1 MFKILQQPYPF
12 PHKSVGVCLRKSLI
26 EGAGVAL
33 FFIVFQPFGL
43 NEWQHPYKLWV
54 LMGFGAIVSI
64 CTAFNR
70 TVLPV
75 LLPKFFNE
83 QKWVVWKEIADI
95 LILLLL
101 ITCANMFYSKLF
113 FHYLPLTPLGFLG
126 MFLIVALVG
135 LIPISFGVMSNYI
148 LQLKKY
154 NQTIVVQPNEAI
166 PEERKTTTPIK
177 LIAENEKDI
186 LQMNADD
193 LFFIESSDN
202 YSTVFYKKNN
212 TLQKELLRSSLTRLE
227 SQISSPNIVRCHR
240 SYVVNLDKVEKVT
253 GNAQG
258 YKLHLQSLDLTV
270 PVARKYSE
278 IVERFKK
285 GSRIIFT

>member
-1 MFKILQQPYPF
+1 MFKILRQPYPF
-12 PHKSVGVCLRKSLI
+12 PHKSVGVSLRKSLV

-43 NEWQHPYKLWV
+43 NEWQHPQKLWV
-54 LMGFGAIVSI
+54 LIGFGGIVSI

-70 TVLPV
+70 SILPAIF
-75 LLPKFFNE
+75 PKFFNE
-83 QKWVVWKEIADI
+83 QKWVVWKEIADV
-95 LILLLL
+95 LFLLAL

-113 FHYLPLTPLGFLG
+113 FHYLPLTPIGFIA
-126 MFLIVALVG
+126 MFFIVALVG

-148 LQLKKY
+148 YQLKKY
-154 NQTIVVQPNEAI
+154 NQTIVVQPSETI
-166 PEERKTTTPIK
+166 KPEEKTIIPIK

-186 LQMNADD
+186 VEITSDD

-202 YSTVFYKKNN
+202 YSTVFYQNDKS
-212 TLQKELLRSSLTRLE
+212 LQKELLRSSLTRLE
-227 SQISSPNIVRCHR
+227 GQINLPNIVRCHR
-240 SYVVNLDKVEKVT
+240 SYIVNLDKVEKVT

-258 YKLHLQSLDLTV
+258 YKLHLKSSELTV

-278 IVERFKK
+278 IVEQLKQNY
-285 GSRIIFT
+285 